1 MMPSHPP
8 ERRTRPRRREM
19 PGRMQRGLAAVFVL
33 AVLLAGYELNTS
45 LRDVAA
51 GWHATTATVQAPQN
65 GVPGTASAGPSPAPS
80 IAMSTPIPLIAT
92 STPPSRGPLPSI
104 QDLASSFLSEK
115 WSGTERV
122 TVLVL
127 GEDHRQGD
135 TERAFQTDTMMLVSV
150 DPVAKTIT
158 LLSIPRDLWVDIP
171 GSGNYKID
179 EANFLGDAYGY
190 PGGGPALAVKTV
202 QSNFKLKVDYS
213 FRIDFT
219 AFETFIDAIGGID
232 IVNAKIIDDPQYP
245 DGSYGYEPFYLSA
258 GPHHLDGHDALR
270 YARTRHGS
278 TDIVRAQHQQ
288 EVILA
293 VRDKVLS
300 LNLLP
305 SLIAQAPALY
315 QKLNASVTTNLTL
328 QQMIA
333 LAVLA
338 QDIPEENIKSA
349 VIDYNYVQNGLEP
362 APAGNPL
369 QQVLIPEW
377 DRIDALLSNLFPAA
391 KQRTAR
397 SAAIPA
403 QP

>member
-1 MMPSHPP
+1 MIPSRPP
-8 ERRTRPRRREM
+8 ERRTPSRWPDLL
-19 PGRMQRGLAAVFVL
+19 GWKRGSLAVVVVL
-33 AVLLAGYELNTS
+33 ALLLAGYVLYANRHIAAPGQPAGTAPTPAPQ
-45 LRDVAA
+45 VAA
-51 GWHATTATVQAPQN
+51 LDSAATGPAAAASLAPASSAAP
-65 GVPGTASAGPSPAPS
+65 VGTGTPSS
-80 IAMSTPIPLIAT
+80 SET
-92 STPPSRGPLPSI
+92 LPSL
-104 QDLASSFLSEK
+104 QDLAGSLLSQQ

>member
-1 MMPSHPP
+1 
-8 ERRTRPRRREM
+8 
-19 PGRMQRGLAAVFVL
+19 MQRGLAAALMLLVF
-33 AVLLAGYELNTS
+33 AVLLAGYELYAS
-45 LRDVAA
+45 VRAVAA
-51 GWHATTATVQAPQN
+51 ALHAPIPVASAPAGLGGTPAT
-65 GVPGTASAGPSPAPS
+65 AGPSPAASVAPSTPAPS
-80 IAMSTPIPLIAT
+80 IATDD
-92 STPPSRGPLPSI
+92 PSSSGPLSSL
-104 QDLASSFLSEK
+104 QDLGSLLSQK
-115 WSGTERV
+115 WTGTERV

-127 GEDHRQGD
+127 AEEHRQGD
-135 TERAFQTDTMMLVSV
+135 TERAYQTDTMMLISV

-158 LLSIPRDLWVDIP
+158 MLSIPRDLWVDIP

-190 PGGGPALAVKTV
+190 GGGGPALAVKTI
-202 QSNFKLKVDYS
+202 QSNFKLKVDYY
-213 FRIDFT
+213 FRLDFT

-232 IVNAKIIDDPQYP
+232 IVNAKTIDDPQYP
-245 DGSYGYEPFYLSA
+245 DGAHDYEPFYLSA

-293 VRDKVLS
+293 VRSKVLS

-305 SLIAQAPALY
+305 SLVAQAPDLY
-315 QKLNASVTTNLTL
+315 LKLNQSVKTNLTL
-328 QQMIA
+328 QEMIA

-338 QDIPEENIKSA
+338 QDIPKENIKNA

-362 APAGNPL
+362 AKAGDPP

-377 DRIDALLSNLFPAA
+377 DRVDTLINNLFPATKPQTRGLA
-391 KQRTAR
+391 ATPAR
-397 SAAIPA
+397 P
-403 QP
+403 